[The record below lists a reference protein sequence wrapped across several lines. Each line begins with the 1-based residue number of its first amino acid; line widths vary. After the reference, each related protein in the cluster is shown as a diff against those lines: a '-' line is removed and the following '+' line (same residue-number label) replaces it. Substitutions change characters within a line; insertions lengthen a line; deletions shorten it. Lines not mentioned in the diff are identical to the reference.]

1 MMNEDLKER
10 LRKKGWTEQEL
21 THADQIIAKKQEL
34 TGKPK
39 INLMIYWTALIVTII
54 GNIFASFV
62 LIPFLFTVK
71 GIVLFTIIIV
81 LAAIFGFIFTRLL
94 KDIQNMEPQH
104 HVIAGVFIPAIAL
117 INVFMM
123 VRVSNILAH
132 QAAMLN
138 IPTTQPLPVAITYV
152 IGFIAP
158 YLISKIKITKKT
170 TTPNTI

>member
-10 LRKKGWTEQEL
+10 LRKKGWTEQDL
-21 THADQIIAKKQEL
+21 TKADQIIEKGPA
-34 TGKPK
+34 GNKPRL
-39 INLMIYWTALIVTII
+39 NLIVYWTALIVTII

-62 LIPFLFTVK
+62 LIPFMFTVK
-71 GIVLFTIIIV
+71 GFVLYMIIFII
-81 LAAIFGFIFTRLL
+81 AALFGFIFNWLL
-94 KDIQNMEPQH
+94 KDIEHMEPQH

-152 IGFIAP
+152 IGFIIP
-158 YLISKIKITKKT
+158 YLASKIKIMKKT
-170 TTPNTI
+170 KTTNAA